1 LGARFSR
8 RKTVNPKA
16 HKEKLCEPWRP
27 GGEILLNTLP
37 RTEIGTESKGR
48 GAFCY
53 YSCKAKMRSFRIAT
67 YNIHKFRG
75 IDRRVRPQRIAEV
88 LKQTGADIIALQ
100 EVVGMDEG
108 TRERNHIRAIAE
120 ELGFDFR
127 IGENRRLRGGAYGNA
142 VLTRL
147 PIVAHRNYDITWR
160 GKEARGCLQV
170 AVAYEDGERKNAQ
183 GVLQIYNLHLGTAF
197 FERRYQARRLLDQDL
212 LGDRAEIS
220 SPRIVLGDL
229 NEWTRGLASRLLSR
243 HFNTASPRQYF
254 GRAWSYPGIL
264 PFLHVDHI
272 YYDSL
277 LELQNITVHRS
288 RLALV
293 ASDHVPLVADF
304 AIPSTPG

>member
-1 LGARFSR
+1 ML
-8 RKTVNPKA
+8 
-16 HKEKLCEPWRP
+16 
-27 GGEILLNTLP
+27 
-37 RTEIGTESKGR
+37 
-48 GAFCY
+48 
-53 YSCKAKMRSFRIAT
+53 SFRIAT

-75 IDRRVRPQRIAEV
+75 IDRRVRPQRIAQV

-100 EVVGMDEG
+100 EVVGMDE

-127 IGENRRLRGGAYGNA
+127 IGENRRLKGGAYGNV
-142 VLTRL
+142 VLSRL
-147 PIVAHRNYDITWR
+147 PIVGHRNYDITSP

-170 AVAYEDGERKNAQ
+170 AVAYDQSEPKSTPSI
-183 GVLQIYNLHLGTAF
+183 LQIYNVHLGTSF
-197 FERRYQARRLLDQDL
+197 FERRYQARRLLAEDL
-212 LGDRAEIS
+212 LGDYAET

-243 HFNTASPRQYF
+243 HFKTASPRQYL

-277 LELQNITVHRS
+277 LELGKITLHRS

-293 ASDHVPLVADF
+293 ASDHVPLLADF
-304 AIPSTPG
+304 RFPNTQSQLSQVTGQVSGV